1 VRPARAFAALLLAA
15 ILPLAAIAQQRA
27 PQQEISE
34 SQRRLQEIRRERQ
47 ELRGELQRIRGQVH
61 DVNAELNIIRR
72 QATVSASLVSELN
85 LQLSETQKK
94 IDATTAEL
102 TTTQMQLAEKKSLL
116 NRRLRDLYKRG
127 PLHAAEVLLSSRSFA
142 DLLNRYKYLHLVA
155 QRDRGLVD
163 EVEEL
168 SRQLT
173 LREQELRRSYNDIQY
188 LQNERSDEHQQL
200 RSLQG
205 ERGETLNV
213 LQKHER
219 STTAQ
224 LAELARDERRLTG
237 LIATLEARRR
247 EAERR
252 ERDRVAAAAA
262 ARTRAA
268 AAGRPAPAPTA
279 PVRAPA
285 STMTTADVG
294 NLAWPVGGRLVY
306 RFGRVTQPNGTAIR
320 YNGVGIG
327 AAPGSPVRAV
337 EGGTVEMAAPFE
349 GYGPTVVVSHG
360 GGYYSL
366 YLYLKQVQVQ
376 QGATIAKGQVV
387 GTVGGEHTPEGAH
400 IEFQIRAPGGQAV
413 DPLTWLRGQAR

>member
-1 VRPARAFAALLLAA
+1 MSARRLYAALLLTACA
-15 ILPLAAIAQQRA
+15 LPLAAQQRA

-34 SQRRLQEIRRERQ
+34 SRRRLQEIRQERQ
-47 ELRGELQRIRGQVH
+47 ELRGQLSRIRGQVH
-61 DVNAELNIIRR
+61 DVSGELQIIRR
-72 QATVSASLVSELN
+72 QATLSASLVRELN
-85 LQLSETQKK
+85 LQLAETQKK
-94 IDATTAEL
+94 IDATTQEL
-102 TTTQMQLAEKKSLL
+102 TAAEIRLAEKKSLL

-168 SRQLT
+168 SRQLA
-173 LREQELRRSYNDIQY
+173 LREQELRRSYSDIQY
-188 LQNERSDEHQQL
+188 LQNERADEHQQL
-200 RSLQG
+200 QSLQG
-205 ERGETLNV
+205 QRGETLSV

-219 STTAQ
+219 STAAQ

-237 LIATLEARRR
+237 LVATLEARRR

-252 ERDRVAAAAA
+252 ERERVAAAA
-262 ARTRAA
+262 RS
-268 AAGRPAPAPTA
+268 RPANAPAAPAA

-285 STMTTADVG
+285 STLTTADVG
-294 NLAWPVGGRLVY
+294 NLGWPVGGRLVY
-306 RFGRVTQPNGTAIR
+306 RFGRVTQPNGTAVR

-327 AAPGSPVRAV
+327 APAGSPVRSV
-337 EGGTVEMAAPFE
+337 EAGTVEMAAPFE

-366 YLYLKQVQVQ
+366 YLYLADVQVR
-376 QGATIAKGQVV
+376 QGATITKGQVI
-387 GTVGGEHTPEGAH
+387 GTVGGQNTPEGAH

>member
-1 VRPARAFAALLLAA
+1 MGGAAAALLVACA
-15 ILPLAAIAQQRA
+15 LPVVAQQRA

-34 SQRRLQEIRRERQ
+34 SQRRLQEIRQERR
-47 ELRGELQRIRGQVH
+47 ELRGQLERIKGQVH
-61 DVNAELNIIRR
+61 DVNAELTIIRR
-72 QATVSASLVSELN
+72 QASVSASLVRELN

-102 TTTQMQLAEKKSLL
+102 TTTEVKLAEKKALL

-155 QRDRGLVD
+155 QRDRGLVR

-168 SRQLT
+168 TRQLT
-173 LREQELRRSYNDIQY
+173 LREQELRRSLGDIQY
-188 LQNERSDEHQQL
+188 LQNERASEHQQL
-200 RSLQG
+200 QSLQG

-213 LQKHER
+213 LQKHVR
-219 STTAQ
+219 STTAE
-224 LAELARDERRLTG
+224 LEELARDERRLTG
-237 LIATLEARRR
+237 LIATLETRRR

-252 ERDRVAAAAA
+252 ERERVAAANTA
-262 ARTRAA
+262 ARARSA
-268 AAGRPAPAPTA
+268 AAGRPAPAAA

-285 STMTTADVG
+285 STLTTADVG
-294 NLAWPVGGRLVY
+294 NLSWPVGGRLVY
-306 RFGRVTQPNGTAIR
+306 RFGRVSQPNGTALR

-327 AAPGSPVRAV
+327 APAGSPVRAV

-366 YLYLKQVQVQ
+366 YLYLAQVQVQ
-376 QGATIAKGQVV
+376 QGATIAKGQVI

-413 DPLTWLRGQAR
+413 DPLTWLRAQAR

>member
-1 VRPARAFAALLLAA
+1 MSARRVHAALLLIACA
-15 ILPLAAIAQQRA
+15 LPLAAQQRA

-34 SQRRLQEIRRERQ
+34 SRRRLQEIRQERQ
-47 ELRGELQRIRGQVH
+47 ELRGQLSRIRGQVH
-61 DVNAELNIIRR
+61 DVSGELQIIRR
-72 QATVSASLVSELN
+72 QATLSASLVRELN
-85 LQLSETQKK
+85 LQLAETQKK
-94 IDATTAEL
+94 IDATTQEL
-102 TTTQMQLAEKKSLL
+102 TAAEIRLAEKKALL

-168 SRQLT
+168 SRQLA

-188 LQNERSDEHQQL
+188 LQNERADEHQQL
-200 RSLQG
+200 QSLQG
-205 ERGETLNV
+205 QRGETLSV

-219 STTAQ
+219 STAAQ

-237 LIATLEARRR
+237 LVATLEARRR

-252 ERDRVAAAAA
+252 ERERVAAAA
-262 ARTRAA
+262 RS
-268 AAGRPAPAPTA
+268 RPANAPAAPAA

-285 STMTTADVG
+285 STLTTADVG
-294 NLAWPVGGRLVY
+294 NLGWPVGGRLVY
-306 RFGRVTQPNGTAIR
+306 RFGRVTQPNGTAVR

-327 AAPGSPVRAV
+327 APAGSPVRAV
-337 EGGTVEMAAPFE
+337 EAGTVEMAAPFE

-366 YLYLKQVQVQ
+366 YLYLADVQVR
-376 QGATIAKGQVV
+376 QGATIAKGQVI
-387 GTVGGEHTPEGAH
+387 GTVGGQNTPEGAH

>member
-1 VRPARAFAALLLAA
+1 MSARTRAAAALL
-15 ILPLAAIAQQRA
+15 IVFGLPLAAQQRA

-34 SQRRLQEIRRERQ
+34 SRRRLQEIRQERQ
-47 ELRGELQRIRGQVH
+47 ELRGQLSRIRGQVH
-61 DVNAELNIIRR
+61 DVSGELQIIRR
-72 QATVSASLVSELN
+72 QATLSASLVRELN
-85 LQLSETQKK
+85 LQLAETQKK
-94 IDATTAEL
+94 IEATTQEL
-102 TTTQMQLAEKKSLL
+102 TASEVRLAEKKALL

-127 PLHAAEVLLSSRSFA
+127 PLHAAEVLLSSRTFA

-168 SRQLT
+168 SRQLA

-188 LQNERSDEHQQL
+188 LQNERADEHSQL
-200 RSLQG
+200 QSLQG
-205 ERGETLNV
+205 QRGETLSV

-219 STTAQ
+219 STAAQ

-237 LIATLEARRR
+237 LVATLEARRR

-252 ERDRVAAAAA
+252 ERERVAAAA
-262 ARTRAA
+262 RN
-268 AAGRPAPAPTA
+268 RPANAPAA
-279 PVRAPA
+279 PAAPARVPA
-285 STMTTADVG
+285 STLTTADVG
-294 NLAWPVGGRLVY
+294 NLGWPVGGRLVY
-306 RFGRVTQPNGTAIR
+306 RFGRVTQPNGTAVR

-327 AAPGSPVRAV
+327 AAAGSPVRAV
-337 EGGTVEMAAPFE
+337 EAGTVEMAAPFE

-366 YLYLKQVQVQ
+366 YLYLAEVQVK
-376 QGATIAKGQVV
+376 QGTTIARGQVI
-387 GTVGGEHTPEGAH
+387 GTVGGQNTPEGAH

>member
-1 VRPARAFAALLLAA
+1 MSARTRAAAALLILFG
-15 ILPLAAIAQQRA
+15 LPLAAQQRA

-34 SQRRLQEIRRERQ
+34 SRRRLQEIRQERQ
-47 ELRGELQRIRGQVH
+47 ELRGQLTRIRGQVH
-61 DVNAELNIIRR
+61 DVSGELQIIRR
-72 QATVSASLVSELN
+72 QATLSASLVRELN

-94 IDATTAEL
+94 IEATTQEL
-102 TTTQMQLAEKKSLL
+102 TAAEVRLAEKKALL
-116 NRRLRDLYKRG
+116 DRRLRDLYKRG
-127 PLHAAEVLLSSRSFA
+127 PLHAAEVLLSSRTFA

-168 SRQLT
+168 SRQLA

-188 LQNERSDEHQQL
+188 LQTERADEHQQL
-200 RSLQG
+200 QSLQG
-205 ERGETLNV
+205 QRGETLSV

-219 STTAQ
+219 TTADQ

-237 LIATLEARRR
+237 LVATLEARRR

-252 ERDRVAAAAA
+252 ERDRVAAAA
-262 ARTRAA
+262 RN
-268 AAGRPAPAPTA
+268 RPANAPAA
-279 PVRAPA
+279 PAAPARVPA
-285 STMTTADVG
+285 STLTTADVG
-294 NLAWPVGGRLVY
+294 NLGWPVGGRLVY
-306 RFGRVTQPNGTAIR
+306 RFGRVTQPNGTAVR

-327 AAPGSPVRAV
+327 AAAGSPVRAV
-337 EGGTVEMAAPFE
+337 EAGTVEMAAPFE

-366 YLYLKQVQVQ
+366 YLYLAEVQVR
-376 QGATIAKGQVV
+376 QGATVAKGQVI
-387 GTVGGEHTPEGAH
+387 GTVGGQNTPEGAH

>member
-1 VRPARAFAALLLAA
+1 VSARRVHAALLLIACA
-15 ILPLAAIAQQRA
+15 LPLAAQQRA

-34 SQRRLQEIRRERQ
+34 SRRRLQEIRQERQ
-47 ELRGELQRIRGQVH
+47 ELRGQLSRIRGQVH
-61 DVNAELNIIRR
+61 DVSGELQIIRR
-72 QATVSASLVSELN
+72 QATLSASLVRELN
-85 LQLSETQKK
+85 LQLAETQKK
-94 IDATTAEL
+94 IDATTQEL
-102 TTTQMQLAEKKSLL
+102 TAAEIRLAEKKALL

-168 SRQLT
+168 SRQLA

-188 LQNERSDEHQQL
+188 LQNERADEHQQL
-200 RSLQG
+200 QSLQG
-205 ERGETLNV
+205 QRGETLSV

-219 STTAQ
+219 STAAQ

-237 LIATLEARRR
+237 LVATLEARRR

-252 ERDRVAAAAA
+252 ERERVAAAA
-262 ARTRAA
+262 RS
-268 AAGRPAPAPTA
+268 RPANAPAAPAA

-285 STMTTADVG
+285 STLTTADVG
-294 NLAWPVGGRLVY
+294 NLGWPVGGRLVY
-306 RFGRVTQPNGTAIR
+306 RFGRVTQPNGTAVR

-327 AAPGSPVRAV
+327 APAGSPVRAV
-337 EGGTVEMAAPFE
+337 EAGTVEMAAPFE

-366 YLYLKQVQVQ
+366 YLYLGQMQVQ
-376 QGATIAKGQVV
+376 QGATVAKGQVV